1 VRTPWVDV
9 PTAAFS
15 GVGQTGDL
23 FTSLFGATTELG
35 PDALQA
41 LYPGGRTD
49 YLEQFRAAVDR
60 SIAEGFILAIDRDEI
75 TKLATTTCR
84 MS

>member
-1 VRTPWVDV
+1 
-9 PTAAFS
+9 
-15 GVGQTGDL
+15 
-23 FTSLFGATTELG
+23 LG